1 MKQPEKIAVLSL
13 NDDPFMGHRDH
24 PATKSHFANSN
35 PMQSMAPFCFTD
47 AISTHFGHFARQR
60 DETIPECRN
69 IFPTL
74 FQRGKCSSL
83 NCRVTG
89 RRELNFVNFV
99 NFSHGRG
106 CASLSFRFQLLP
118 LRGKKSN
125 IPKKKIMQINRENI
139 FEQNRVA
146 HFRFRFPRPPIKPE
160 TGNSW
165 K

>member
-1 MKQPEKIAVLSL
+1 
-13 NDDPFMGHRDH
+13 MGHRDH

-69 IFPTL
+69 IFPTF

-125 IPKKKIMQINRENI
+125 IQKKKLCKLIEKIFLNKIVWPTSGFDSRGRQSNRKRGI
-139 FEQNRVA
+139 L
-146 HFRFRFPRPPIKPE
+146 
-160 TGNSW
+160 GNE
-165 K
+165 KCP